1 VAFLALVLACLPL
14 LAVLLRSL
22 GLGGLG
28 GSIAGAH
35 LGLLGGAPLDA
46 GLGGLAGA
54 AISGGGY
61 GPTSK

>member
-1 VAFLALVLACLPL
+1 LPAAPRRAVEVA
-14 LAVLLRSL
+14 